1 MKRSKF
7 LALVVGAA
15 ATFALTTACE
25 SPDSQKRFDEYS
37 EIVGEIPATSDLCE
51 SEKRDLTGTYFVRL
65 QHSIGPP
72 NHILMELTATQ
83 QGDKYKLVFQPLKA
97 DYTQEKIDLLDEN
110 GDIVYKLD
118 ANGDIRTDKDGNP
131 IPEQINKPRDD
142 ARAPAGDP
150 IILENVEVAANGEM
164 EISMRRIVVDGEAN
178 TFTWGEIE
186 ADIDLNVALCTTGVI
201 CGKGTLKTYRPLQL
215 DGVANFGALEVES
228 VDTTST
234 APVDCDSDP
243 I

>member
-25 SPDSQKRFDEYS
+25 SPDSQSRFDEYS
-37 EIVGEIPATSDLCE
+37 EIVGETEPTSELCD
-51 SEKRDLTGTYFVRL
+51 SEKRDIEGKYFMRL
-65 QHSIGPP
+65 QHSIGPQ
-72 NHILMELTATQ
+72 NHIMMEVDVTP
-83 QGDKYKLVFQPLKA
+83 QGDNYKLVFQPLKA
-97 DYTQEKIDLLDEN
+97 DYTQEMINVLDEDGN
-110 GDIVYKLD
+110 IVYKLD
-118 ANGDIRTDKDGNP
+118 EDGNPRLDKDGNP
-131 IPEQINKPRDD
+131 IPEKINAPRDD

-150 IILENVEVAANGEM
+150 IILENVEVSSNGEM
-164 EISMRRIVVDGEAN
+164 HFEMERVVVDGEAN

-186 ADIDLNVALCTTGVI
+186 ADITLTVAVCSTGVI
-201 CGKGTLKTYRPLQL
+201 CGKGSLQTYRPLQL
-215 DGVANFGALEVES
+215 TGVANFGALEVDT
-228 VDTTST
+228 VDLEST